1 MNRLRSTFAGLSP
14 TGRKVLL
21 PYVTGGFPDVA
32 TTIEILRRIEPNHC
46 GAVEIGI
53 PFSDP
58 IADGPVIQAS
68 FSGAL
73 ARGFKLEAL
82 LAALR
87 AARAEIVVP
96 LLAMVSYSIVFRRG
110 PEAFVAAAREAG
122 FEGLIVP
129 DLALEEAEDFAA
141 LARRYDCA
149 LVMIIAPT
157 TTDERQRK
165 IAALSD
171 PFIYYQSLA
180 GVTGERASLPPD
192 LARHVAQLRRA
203 TDKPIC
209 VGFGISTPAHVRAVC
224 EVADGAI
231 VGSAIVRRMNAAVGR
246 GDDRQSIAAEISA
259 FIRALGAELEPPR
272 HRAAEER

>member
-1 MNRLRSTFAGLSP
+1 MSAGRRAKGDRLTRCYREAQGDEPMNRLRSTFAGLSP

-68 FSGAL
+68 FS
-73 ARGFKLEAL
+73 
-82 LAALR
+82 
-87 AARAEIVVP
+87 
-96 LLAMVSYSIVFRRG
+96 
-110 PEAFVAAAREAG
+110 AAREAG

-231 VGSAIVRRMNAAVGR
+231 VGSAIVRRMNAAVER